1 MLDQLKTENTG
12 NELSKILVY
21 NSNYIQKCMRRES
34 VPLLHCSQNVIKI
47 ILIRK

>member
-21 NSNYIQKCMRRES
+21 NSNYIQKCMRRECTAIALQS
-34 VPLLHCSQNVIKI
+34 KCYKNHFD
-47 ILIRK
+47 